1 MSYRN
6 GTTPCD
12 SNDYQ
17 LSLYDLTDDDA
28 FTLEIV
34 PCSNSNST
42 TDAGDESGATG
53 STSGGGG
60 GVSTTTNLGDD
71 GNTENDSTVESSQ
84 TNGGTV
90 NEGNSNSNSDNSNSN
105 GGDSSNGNS
114 NASQTVKGTGET
126 ANETSQSEQVVHMVE
141 TKTSTFYTCHPDP
154 TSLLVGILAPDDS
167 GANKLEIVW
176 DYEVFFSAN
185 SANGDENAIKQG
197 VSELE
202 MSMTKDLAMQYGLLD
217 CASQRNR
224 LLRNNKKSG
233 QRASSGVV
241 ALDSDPADH
250 VLKGQCECHVVSRLF
265 FLFKAL
271 KFLQVSHGLWPLNL
285 STQHAQQS

>member
-28 FTLEIV
+28 FTLDIV
-34 PCSNSNST
+34 PCPISNST
-42 TDAGDESGATG
+42 TDGGDESEAIGN
-53 STSGGGG
+53 TSGGGG
-60 GVSTTTNLGDD
+60 GESTTTNAGDD
-71 GNTENDSTVESSQ
+71 DNTQNDITVESSQ
-84 TNGGTV
+84 TSGGTV
-90 NEGNSNSNSDNSNSN
+90 DL
-105 GGDSSNGNS
+105 GDSNKNPNNSHSTGGSSNNENS
-114 NASQTVKGTGET
+114 NASQTVKDTGET

-141 TKTSTFYTCHPDP
+141 TKESTFYTCHPDP
-154 TSLLVGILAPDDS
+154 TLLLEGILAPGDS

-176 DYEVFFSAN
+176 DYEVLFSAD
-185 SANGDENAIKQG
+185 SANGDAKGIKES

-202 MSMTKDLAMQYGLLD
+202 MSMTKDLARHYGLLD

-224 LLRNNKKSG
+224 LLRNNNKSG

-241 ALDSDPADH
+241 ALDSAPVDQ
-250 VLKGQCECHVVSRLF
+250 VLMGQCECHLGSRLF
-265 FLFKAL
+265 SSL
-271 KFLQVSHGLWPLNL
+271 KH
-285 STQHAQQS
+285 